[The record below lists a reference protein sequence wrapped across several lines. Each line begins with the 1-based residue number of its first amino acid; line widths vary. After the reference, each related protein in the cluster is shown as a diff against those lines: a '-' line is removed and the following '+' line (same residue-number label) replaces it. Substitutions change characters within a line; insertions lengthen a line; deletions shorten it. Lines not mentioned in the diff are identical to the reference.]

1 MKTKYFWIAV
11 IVFEFALAIVGL
23 ATRNT
28 ESARHS
34 VTMAVLYMIMLKLY
48 EMEAKN
54 NK

>member
-1 MKTKYFWIAV
+1 MKTYYFWIAV

-28 ESARHS
+28 ESAS